1 MATPLTKA
9 QLRRHMRHTLSL
21 LPPTQLLAESTTV
34 FHLITSLPSYQQSQH
49 LSIYINTPASEL
61 QTTQLIRHALQEGK
75 RVYVPRCDG
84 KVMQMVELKN
94 GGLETMARNK
104 WGILEPG
111 QEEQAVEPSVL
122 EFVVVPGVAFD
133 AQGNRCGHGKGYYD
147 RYLQQTQAFTCAVC
161 LSDQVIEAVPV
172 DAHDQKPNMIISP
185 AGILFEK
192 Q

>member
-21 LPPTQLLAESTTV
+21 LPPTQLLAESAAV

-49 LSIYINTPASEL
+49 LSIYINTPTSEL

-111 QEEQAVEPSVL
+111 KEEQAVEPSVL

>member
-1 MATPLTKA
+1 MTTSMTKS

-21 LPPTQLLAESTTV
+21 LPSTQLHAESTTV
-34 FHLITSLPSYQQSQH
+34 IHLVTSLPAYQQSQH
-49 LSIYINTPASEL
+49 LSIYINTPTSEL
-61 QTTQLIRHALQEGK
+61 QTTHLIRHALKEGK

-84 KVMQMVELKN
+84 QIMEMVELKD

-111 QEEQAVEPSVL
+111 KEEKAVDPSIL

-133 AQGNRCGHGKGYYD
+133 PHGNRCGHGKGYYD

-161 LSDQVIEAVPV
+161 LSDQVIEAVPA

-185 AGILFEK
+185 TGILFEK

>member
-1 MATPLTKA
+1 MTASLTKA
-9 QLRRHMRHTLSL
+9 QLRRHMQHTLSL
-21 LPPTQLLAESTTV
+21 LSPAQLLTESTTV
-34 FHLITSLPSYQQSQH
+34 IHLVTSLPAYQRAQH
-49 LSIYINTPASEL
+49 LSIYISTPTSEL
-61 QTTQLIRHALQEGK
+61 QTTQLIRHALKEGK

-84 KVMQMVELKN
+84 QIMQMVELKD

-111 QEEQAVEPSVL
+111 KEERAVDPNVL
-122 EFVVVPGVAFD
+122 EFVLVPGVAFD
-133 AQGNRCGHGKGYYD
+133 SHGNRCGHGKGYYD

-161 LSDQVIEAVPV
+161 LNDQVIEAVPV

-185 AGILFEK
+185 NGILFEK